1 MYSLGF
7 EAWPSSLKQIANLL
21 KKMSLESCT
30 NSIGRCMLA
39 CRIVAALTCSVPL
52 VGGLIEGSPRL
63 FAAARARKVA
73 QGAAEARAA
82 AALRR
87 MALLTQ
93 LQAREQLCLRGGT
106 SGRDDLDP
114 DLDGP
119 DARRGPM
126 GQAALTRREVVEMQ
140 TRKTT
145 LDDHREKHGW
155 EAPAAQQGW
164 EALLALAHF
173 GVLSGGALLM
183 RQRSRNRALRWACGA
198 LGYSNAVL
206 ALGGVMGNCC
216 DLLGVPLFAML
227 SIPALVAT
235 SSALCALT
243 FALLTIRPDAER
255 KVCLFPG
262 GLLAEQMVAGS
273 AGIMTAHSTLS
284 HLWSHSE
291 MVADT
296 SWSPVGLVVYKA
308 DPRPPTMTV
317 LLSPLL
323 LIASALRA
331 GVQVWEAKQGAGL
344 LAGALALVSG
354 ILGPETSCVW
364 SWQLAQVLMCLA
376 LFVRLDLSTAATA
389 SSSAAAESAA
399 APIVGKL
406 ALRAAAAGGAG
417 SSGAREE
424 LAKGLHRVGQGLGLL
439 VHLAANASDGSGE
452 DAERKVTSG
461 KWWPET
467 VHGVLLCGG
476 ALMPQLASALARSA
490 LRFSTGKRLHQSQG
504 PAPERGAHTDVRIAA
519 NNLVVSP
526 HMYVNSAQ
534 EGGVVQDWSHFPT
547 MARSDAGDPDTGV
560 YGATRVQARA
570 LARQPFGLS
579 TPPPSQMQHGQPVAA
594 STGKRVPGG
603 RVAQES
609 AGASSVTSSVM
620 SRHPLHPVAT
630 RAALSREAG
639 VSKTTK
645 TTKAKGAMG
654 SLVARRLAKPLPT
667 HPPSN
672 RRSPG
677 TAARAN
683 KRVREAVRRRSGN
696 ELDGNQLRGA
706 LVRGALV
713 QPGNAQGPPPSATQ
727 ARQAGSTASLP
738 SATRGRQH
746 LQAASST

>member
-1 MYSLGF
+1 MQHCAVLLRSALCF
-7 EAWPSSLKQIANLL
+7 RLARHIA
-21 KKMSLESCT
+21 
-30 NSIGRCMLA
+30 
-39 CRIVAALTCSVPL
+39 AALTCFAPL

-63 FAAARARKVA
+63 SAAE
-73 QGAAEARAA
+73 GAAQAGAA

-87 MALLTQ
+87 MALLAQ
-93 LQAREQLCLRGGT
+93 LQPRERLRLSGGAG
-106 SGRDDLDP
+106 GRDYLDP
-114 DLDGP
+114 DLEGP

-126 GQAALTRREVVEMQ
+126 GQVAITRQEVVEMK
-140 TRKTT
+140 TSKTT
-145 LDDHREKHGW
+145 LDDLREKHGL

-198 LGYSNAVL
+198 LGYSNGVL

-243 FALLTIRPDAER
+243 FALLSIRPDAER
-255 KVCLFPG
+255 KASLFPG
-262 GLLAEQMVAGS
+262 GLLAEQMVAGG
-273 AGIMTAHSTLS
+273 AGVMTVHSTLS
-284 HLWSHSE
+284 HLWSHCE

-323 LIASALRA
+323 LIASALRV

-376 LFVRLDLSTAATA
+376 LFVRLDLSTAATT
-389 SSSAAAESAA
+389 SSIAAAKSAA
-399 APIVGKL
+399 APMEGKL
-406 ALRAAAAGGAG
+406 ALRAAAAAGAG

-424 LAKGLHRVGQGLGLL
+424 LAKGLHRVGKGLGLL
-439 VHLAANASDGSGE
+439 VHVAANAGDGSGE
-452 DAERKVTSG
+452 DTERQVTSG
-461 KWWPET
+461 KRWPET
-467 VHGVLLCGG
+467 VQGVLLCGG
-476 ALMPQLASALARSA
+476 ALMPQLASALARAA
-490 LRFSTGKRLHQSQG
+490 LRFSTGKRLHQSKG
-504 PAPERGAHTDVRIAA
+504 FSPERGAHTNVRIAA

-526 HMYVNSAQ
+526 NMYVNSAQ
-534 EGGVVQDWSHFPT
+534 EGGVVQDWSHIPT
-547 MARSDAGDPDTGV
+547 MPDIHVGKAPVAHSTWARSDAADPGTGV
-560 YGATRVQARA
+560 YDATRMHARA
-570 LARQPFGLS
+570 LARQPFCLS
-579 TPPPSQMQHGQPVAA
+579 PPPSSQVQPTSLPHAGQPVIA

-603 RVAQES
+603 RVAQASE
-609 AGASSVTSSVM
+609 GASNVTSTVTSSVTSSVM
-620 SRHPLHPVAT
+620 SRHPLHLVAT

-639 VSKTTK
+639 VSK
-645 TTKAKGAMG
+645 TKAKGAMG
-654 SLVARRLAKPLPT
+654 SLVARRLAKPLPN
-667 HPPSN
+667 PPLSN

-683 KRVREAVRRRSGN
+683 KRVREAVRRRSGP
-696 ELDGNQLRGA
+696 ELDGNQLH
-706 LVRGALV
+706 GALV
-713 QPGNAQGPPPSATQ
+713 QPGSPPPSATQ
-727 ARQAGSTASLP
+727 ARQAGSTASP
-738 SATRGRQH
+738 RSKTSATRGRQTAPEKPT
-746 LQAASST
+746 LL